1 MQVWFQD
8 EARFGQKGTAS
19 RVWADRGSRPVRPRQ
34 TEYGYVY
41 LFGAV
46 CPATGATNAWLMPTV
61 GTAPMQAQLD
71 DLSRQ
76 LGPRT
81 HALLVLDRAGW
92 HTTERLVVPDN
103 LTLLALPP
111 RSPELNPAEMLWRE
125 LRQRYLS
132 NRVYKDQ
139 AALDRAVGR
148 AWCALASRPERVAKL
163 CNFGWLR
170 AARNK
175 TRRHLKT

>member
-1 MQVWFQD
+1 VQRAHPEHRVQVWFQD

-125 LRQRYLS
+125 LRQRYP
-132 NRVYKDQ
+132 
-139 AALDRAVGR
+139 
-148 AWCALASRPERVAKL
+148 LATASTRTRPPWTEPSGAPGVRWPA
-163 CNFGWLR
+163 GPS
-170 AARNK
+170 A
-175 TRRHLKT
+175 